1 MNVKEAIE
9 QVESLIDDRKSFID
23 PTDKDENN
31 IFRKDIEAIKIVL
44 SELDRK
50 NKIIDKM
57 AQKIAKLD
65 NSDQY
70 CLERKRMCPYDKPTQ
85 TKCKECVKNYYEKR
99 NKR

>member
-9 QVESLIDDRKSFID
+9 QIESLIDDRKSFID

-57 AQKIAKLD
+57 AQKIVKLD

-70 CLERKRMCPYDKPTQ
+70 CLGRKKSCPYNRPTLI
-85 TKCKECVKNYYEKR
+85 KCKECVKYYYEKR

>member
-9 QVESLIDDRKSFID
+9 QIESLIDDRKSFID

-57 AQKIAKLD
+57 AQKIVKLD

-70 CLERKRMCPYDKPTQ
+70 CL
-85 TKCKECVKNYYEKR
+85 
-99 NKR
+99 